1 MVRTLSQNKDKVQKV
16 MNYLEIDGELEDLL
30 EEEDGFEILIK
41 IDNLVKNYDQI
52 FIGTLNLD

>member
-1 MVRTLSQNKDKVQKV
+1 M
-16 MNYLEIDGELEDLL
+16 LL
-30 EEEDGFEILIK
+30 KKGKMKTSKKIQPILIK